1 MLNSSGTG
9 PSSSA
14 FVITP
19 DDDNDLTYPIRAL
32 YVGTGGD
39 ITLIL
44 QDDTVAIALVNVLPG
59 SCLPLQIKRILSSG
73 TGASDLVGLR

>member
-1 MLNSSGTG
+1 MEGYGTG

-14 FVITP
+14 FAITP
-19 DDDNDLTYPIRAL
+19 SDSVNLAYPTRAL

-39 ITLIL
+39 IVLL
-44 QDDTVAIALVNVLPG
+44 LWDDTTVITLKNVLGG
-59 SCLPLQIKRILSSG
+59 SCLPLCVKRVNETD

>member
-1 MLNSSGTG
+1 MEGFGTG

-14 FVITP
+14 FAITP
-19 DDDNDLTYPIRAL
+19 NDDNDLTYPIRAL

-39 ITLIL
+39 ITCIL
-44 QDDTVAIALVNVLPG
+44 WDDTVAIVLANVLGG
-59 SCLPLQIKRILSSG
+59 SCLPLSIKRILDTG